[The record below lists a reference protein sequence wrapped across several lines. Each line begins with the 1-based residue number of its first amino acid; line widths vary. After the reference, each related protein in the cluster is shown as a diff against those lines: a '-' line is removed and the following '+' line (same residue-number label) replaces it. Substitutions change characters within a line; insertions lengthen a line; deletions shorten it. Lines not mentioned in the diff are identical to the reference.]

1 MPIKDWTK
9 YPATWKQ
16 LSAALGRVRTA
27 LYGDVCEECGAP
39 NHAWIARSE
48 RDGSRYLIFNFE
60 TGGYETPSGEQI
72 RLSEVPDE
80 YLYTDPIKIV
90 LTVHHA
96 GVPYADGRPGDPDD
110 KSDNRLANLFRLCQ
124 RCHFKADAKGNA
136 AKRRHTRLAAER
148 AAVLTG
154 GQMEWIGDETE
165 L

>member
-27 LYGDVCEECGAP
+27 LYGDVCEDCGAP
-39 NHAWIARSE
+39 NHVWIARSE

-72 RLSEVPDE
+72 RLSEVPEE

-110 KSDNRLANLFRLCQ
+110 KRDNRTKNLRRLCQ
-124 RCHFKADAKGNA
+124 RCHFKADMQGNID
-136 AKRRHTRLAAER
+136 KRRVTRLDMQREQTRER
-148 AAVLTG
+148 
-154 GQMEWIGDETE
+154 GQLELIGDD
-165 L
+165 